1 MSKRFSTVLRDR
13 IEYSFW
19 LVFDD
24 AGGMRLSR
32 GEPSCGRAE
41 RAMQIS
47 ATLPKALFATP
58 RLSAKIA
65 VAGDVP
71 ETTIDITAASEALR
85 GALGV
90 DVDLVVRE
98 SAS

>member
-1 MSKRFSTVLRDR
+1 MSTRFSTVHHDR

-19 LVFDD
+19 LIFDD
-24 AGGMRLSR
+24 VGGMRLSR

-41 RAMQIS
+41 RAMQVFT
-47 ATLPKALFATP
+47 TLPKALFATP

-71 ETTIDITAASEALR
+71 ETTIDVAAASEALR

-90 DVDLVVRE
+90 DIDLVIRE
-98 SAS
+98 TGQ